1 MIYVKTPPTRL
12 DPSAVSPAA
21 RGRHRRALAAAVALV
36 VSAAGLLAGASEA
49 QAQTEAQHLPAIT
62 LQAGMH
68 LIRAELARTPAERQ
82 TGLMFRRDLGPN
94 DGMLF
99 VFEEPAVQ
107 CFWMRNTLTPLDIA
121 FVEDDGRIVNLDQMA
136 PLSDDSHCSKKP
148 VRFVL
153 EMNRGWFARRGIQGG
168 FKLGGAPFSGAR

>member
-1 MIYVKTPPTRL
+1 MIYVKTRPARL
-12 DPSAVSPAA
+12 DPSTVPPAA
-21 RGRHRRALAAAVALV
+21 AGPRRRSLALCATLALAAV
-36 VSAAGLLAGASEA
+36 GLLAGPPAA
-49 QAQTEAQHLPAIT
+49 QAQTEPQHLPAIT

-68 LIRAELARTPAERQ
+68 LIRAELARTPAQRQ

-99 VFEEPAVQ
+99 VFEEAGMQ
-107 CFWMRNTLTPLDIA
+107 CFWMRNTPTPLDIA
-121 FVEDDGRIVNLDQMA
+121 FIEDDGRIVNLDQMA

-153 EMNRGWFARRGIQGG
+153 EMNRGWFAKRGIQAG
-168 FKLGGAPFSGAR
+168 FKLGGAPFSGGR